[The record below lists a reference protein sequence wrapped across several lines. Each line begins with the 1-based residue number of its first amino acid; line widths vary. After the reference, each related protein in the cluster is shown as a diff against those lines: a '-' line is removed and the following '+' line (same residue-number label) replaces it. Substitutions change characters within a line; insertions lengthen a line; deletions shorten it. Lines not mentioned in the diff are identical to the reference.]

1 MKRFLRDCLPAAAL
15 AATLAACSTNPV
27 TGKSE
32 LMLVGEGTELSIGE
46 KNYAPMRQSEGGDYS
61 LDPALTNYVQRVG
74 NRLAAVSD
82 RKLPYEFV
90 VLNNTIPMPGRCP
103 AEKSR
108 SIAGSS
114 CS

>member
-1 MKRFLRDCLPAAAL
+1 M
-15 AATLAACSTNPV
+15 
-27 TGKSE
+27 TGKNE

-90 VLNNTIPMPGRCP
+90 VLEQHDSECLGIARRKIAVNRGLLGA
-103 AEKSR
+103 AEIGIGARGGAR
-108 SIAGSS
+108 S
-114 CS
+114 